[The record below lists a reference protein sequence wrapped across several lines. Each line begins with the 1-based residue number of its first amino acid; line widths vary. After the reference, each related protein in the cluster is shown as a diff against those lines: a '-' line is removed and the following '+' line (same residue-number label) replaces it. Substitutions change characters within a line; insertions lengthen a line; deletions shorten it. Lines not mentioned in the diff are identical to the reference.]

1 MDGRSR
7 PIESLDSKHM
17 MSVILYIHEGGPCRR
32 TDIYQY
38 ISRNSNMPQKINSM
52 IERNIL
58 VERSTRNGSLLEL
71 TASGHIIAEYLRGIE
86 SLIC

>member
-1 MDGRSR
+1 MDCESR

-32 TDIYQY
+32 TDIYQN

-52 IERNIL
+52 IERNIM
-58 VERSTRNGSLLEL
+58 VERSTQNGLMLEL

-86 SLIC
+86 SLIN